1 MKEIKFRA
9 KDLIDN
15 EWLYGFPVFSDKDK
29 EYCRFYVV
37 QDEGYK
43 PCLVRLDTVSQF
55 TGLCNVV
62 ENEIYDGDIVKFD
75 DKLFVV
81 KRECDTLG
89 GSWSNTAY
97 ILDEIGTSSGM
108 AFEDTIDDYCNEICV
123 EIVGN
128 VYDNPELLK
137 GDDEIDDIRAADVQP
152 VKRWISVND
161 RLPDA
166 NYDCLVWYSC
176 DTAFGKCKSWGIAHC
191 SRCDWDTKHLD
202 GDNIEVLYWMPLPEP
217 PKDGE

>member
-9 KDLIDN
+9 KDLTDN
-15 EWLYGFPVFSDKDK
+15 EWLYGFPVFLDKDK

-37 QDEGYK
+37 QAEGYK
-43 PCLVRLDTVSQF
+43 LCLVRLDTVSQF
-55 TGLCNVV
+55 TGLRNVV

-75 DKLFVV
+75 DRLYVV

-137 GDDEIDDIRAADVQP
+137 GDDIRAADVQA
-152 VKRWISVND
+152 VKHGYWEEITDYGGWGDTHYRCSV
-161 RLPDA
+161 
-166 NYDCLVWYSC
+166 CGEEWYLEN
-176 DTAFGKCKSWGIAHC
+176 GK
-191 SRCDWDTKHLD
+191 
-202 GDNIEVLYWMPLPEP
+202 
-217 PKDGE
+217 PKDNNMNFCPRCGARMEMMNNERN